1 MKLHRDRS
9 EQPTAHASLVPLELT
24 AASVFV
30 PYPVDGAVT
39 CDQALPFQWSM
50 TAFVPVPLAAAACLG
65 P

>member
-1 MKLHRDRS
+1 
-9 EQPTAHASLVPLELT
+9 LVPLELT